1 MQIQRFSLYKQID
14 LFRGTQDLIKSKIG
28 NEAAE
33 KFFQEARY
41 VVALG
46 SNDFINNYLTG
57 VYSDSWKYN
66 DATFIDYLMETL
78 EDQLKVISSI
88 KDYNHPCV
96 IFFFLELIMFLNKRI
111 LFCTDAAWHGS
122 TAADGFRART
132 DGLHS
137 PPKGS
142 KHKWWLSGKN
152 QQTSRQLQCCCKQVI
167 GQDVINTCKC
177 QLHIWG

>member
-14 LFRGTQDLIKSKIG
+14 LFRGTQDLIKSKID

-96 IFFFLELIMFLNKRI
+96 IFFFFWN
-111 LFCTDAAWHGS
+111 
-122 TAADGFRART
+122 
-132 DGLHS
+132 
-137 PPKGS
+137 
-142 KHKWWLSGKN
+142 
-152 QQTSRQLQCCCKQVI
+152 
-167 GQDVINTCKC
+167 
-177 QLHIWG
+177 